1 MFKNLKKL
9 FALTP
14 TLLVVAFLVL
24 APFSPT
30 FEYQK
35 AEAGPNIVQD
45 PWNLAQNTISAAA
58 NTITS
63 FATNEL
69 FIKEYVLDGLAW
81 TFINAVLEEMIR
93 SITAW
98 VNAGFPDGGPAF
110 LQDLGGFL
118 LNIADGVAGDFILGT
133 QLGFLC
139 SPFQLDIRI
148 ALSAQYLNGGRGSDG
163 YQPQCRITGI
173 LENIRNFTVNV
184 DGSVDLQA
192 AYDSRSFAAGGWA
205 WWLGTTQEQE
215 NNVYGAYASA
225 QAALSVA
232 LRNAKGEE
240 IKLLEFGEGF
250 LSRRVCNPP
259 GSNNCS
265 IVTPGAV
272 IEQQLNNALA
282 GGQQRLTVADEINEL
297 IGALLSALVREALG
311 GIMGMLGLSEAG
323 GYGESGQLSYLE
335 AMAYD
340 TAFGGYSTMG
350 SSTVAMTSMNR
361 AGDYTEVLDDII
373 SAVDAEERALNAAN
387 ATYGTSTINLTLPTQ
402 LTTARA
408 NAITERARIQT
419 IVSQISALSVQ
430 LASATSTEARNA
442 INQQVL
448 DLDRQIPSTATIS
461 TYQQQ
466 NYYGLQPVRDSF
478 RRSLDAAIARANSTS
493 GGGN

>member
-1 MFKNLKKL
+1 MVRILRNFIQA
-9 FALTP
+9 FP
-14 TLLVVAFLVL
+14 LLIVVAFLIL

-110 LQDLGGFL
+110 VQDLGGFL

-139 SPFQLDIRI
+139 SPFQLDIRV
-148 ALSAQYLNGGRGSDG
+148 ALSGQYLNGGRGSDG

-184 DGSVDLQA
+184 DGSVDLGS
-192 AYDSRSFAAGGWA
+192 AYDSRSFGAGGWA
-205 WWLGTTQEQE
+205 WWLGTTESQE

-240 IKLLEFGEGF
+240 IKLLEFGRGF
-250 LSRRVCNPP
+250 LSREVCNPP
-259 GSNNCS
+259 GSSNCS

-272 IEQQLNNALA
+272 IEQQLEKALGA
-282 GGQQRLTVADEINEL
+282 PMDRITIADEINEL

-311 GIMGMLGLSEAG
+311 GVMGMLGLSEAG
-323 GYGESGQLSYLE
+323 GYGASGSLSYLE
-335 AMAYD
+335 AMAND
-340 TAFGGYSTMG
+340 TAFTA
-350 SSTVAMTSMNR
+350 TALP
-361 AGDYTEVLDDII
+361 VL
-373 SAVDAEERALNAAN
+373 
-387 ATYGTSTINLTLPTQ
+387 
-402 LTTARA
+402 
-408 NAITERARIQT
+408 
-419 IVSQISALSVQ
+419 
-430 LASATSTEARNA
+430 ATSPP
-442 INQQVL
+442 
-448 DLDRQIPSTATIS
+448 RQ
-461 TYQQQ
+461 
-466 NYYGLQPVRDSF
+466 
-478 RRSLDAAIARANSTS
+478 
-493 GGGN
+493 